1 MKRRTQISLVLLA
14 ALLTASSLLSCGNS
28 AEEVPV
34 AEVSSAEDAAV
45 SEIEET
51 EAETSVVDLLPNADY
66 EGYTFNILSTDP
78 GTLWGWRVS
87 ISAEEETGEP
97 LNDAVF
103 RRNTAIEER
112 YNITI
117 ANSAELD
124 NTATSANA
132 KQLSLAGDDLYSII
146 SYGVK
151 WQLSDAV
158 NGCFVN
164 LNSVDTLDMENAWW
178 NSEAG
183 KLLTL
188 HGKLFVGFSEMNT
201 FNNEALA
208 CVYMNNDIIANNA
221 LESPYDL
228 VREGRWT
235 LDVMYDMSV
244 AAARDLDGSG
254 NMSEGDI
261 IGYAVGIGSINSL
274 LTAAAQP
281 HVIIGED
288 GSYIL
293 NHGTESSIAAAEKIA
308 KLTNDVNSG
317 VYLNDQSWG
326 TASFQ
331 SGNGLFSEGVIASLG
346 TMREAE
352 FSLAPVPSPKFD
364 EQQESYYSMMSNQ
377 SFAIVIPKPNK
388 ELEKTGVIC
397 EALGAYSLE
406 TLRETYYESMLKEK
420 MARDTDTVE
429 MLDAIIDSS
438 AIDVGVMNEVSWG
451 TLISG
456 YIGSIRAS
464 GADELSSY
472 AAKNQK
478 MAEKLLEKISNTYA
492 ELD

>member
-1 MKRRTQISLVLLA
+1 MKRRTQATLVLLA
-14 ALLTASSLLSCGNS
+14 ALLTASSLMSCGS
-28 AEEVPV
+28 PASTSSSDPESSEVLAE
-34 AEVSSAEDAAV
+34 AELT
-45 SEIEET
+45 ET
-51 EAETSVVDLLPNADY
+51 EPETSVIDLLPNADY
-66 EGYTFNILSTDP
+66 EGYTFNILSTNP

-87 ISAEEETGEP
+87 IFAEEETGEP

-124 NTATSANA
+124 NSSTSANA
-132 KQLSLAGDDLYSII
+132 KQLAVAGDDLYSII
-146 SYGVK
+146 SYGIK

-158 NGCFVN
+158 NGCFIN
-164 LNSVDTLDMENAWW
+164 LNSVDTLDLENIWW

-188 HGKLFVGFSEMNT
+188 HDKLFVGFSEMNT

-208 CVYMNNDIIANNA
+208 CVYMNNDIITDNA

-235 LDVMYDMSV
+235 LDIMYDMSA

-254 NMSEGDI
+254 DMSEGDV

-308 KLTNDVNSG
+308 KLINDKNSG
-317 VYLNDQSWG
+317 VYLNEQGWG

-331 SGNGLFSEGVIASLG
+331 SGNGLFTEGVIASLG
-346 TMREAE
+346 TMREADIG
-352 FSLAPVPSPKFD
+352 LGLVPSPKFD
-364 EQQESYYSMMSNQ
+364 EQQETYYSMMSNQ

-397 EALGAYSLE
+397 EALGAYSVE
-406 TLRETYYESMLKEK
+406 SLRDNYYESMLKEK

-464 GADELSSY
+464 GAGELASY

-478 MAEKLLEKISNTYA
+478 MADKLISKIDDTYA
-492 ELD
+492 NLD

>member
-1 MKRRTQISLVLLA
+1 MKRRIQVSLVLLA
-14 ALLTASSLLSCGNS
+14 ALMVTSSLVSCGNPEDTS
-28 AEEVPV
+28 SSDPESPEVL
-34 AEVSSAEDAAV
+34 AEVEPT
-45 SEIEET
+45 ET
-51 EAETSVVDLLPNADY
+51 EPETSVIDLLPNADY
-66 EGYTFNILSTDP
+66 EGYTFNILSTNP

-87 ISAEEETGEP
+87 IFAEEETGEP

-124 NTATSANA
+124 NPSTSANA
-132 KQLSLAGDDLYSII
+132 KQLAAAGDDLYSII

-158 NGCFVN
+158 NGCFIN
-164 LNSVDTLDMENAWW
+164 LNSVDTLDMKNAWW

-188 HGKLFVGFSEMNT
+188 HDKLFVGFSEMNT

-208 CVYMNNDIIANNA
+208 CVYMNNDIIADNA

-235 LDVMYDMSV
+235 LDVMYDMSA

-254 NMSEGDI
+254 DMSEGDV
-261 IGYAVGIGSINSL
+261 IGYAVGVGSINSL

-308 KLTNDVNSG
+308 KLINDKNSG
-317 VYLNDQSWG
+317 VYLNEQAWG
-326 TASFQ
+326 SASFQ
-331 SGNGLFSEGVIASLG
+331 AGNGLFTEGVIASLG

-352 FSLAPVPSPKFD
+352 IGLGLVPSPKFD
-364 EQQESYYSMMSNQ
+364 EQQEHYYSMMSNQ
-377 SFAIVIPKPNK
+377 SFAIVIPKSNK
-388 ELEKTGVIC
+388 NLEKTGGIC
-397 EALGAYSLE
+397 EALGAYSIGS
-406 TLRETYYESMLKEK
+406 LRDTYYESMLKEK

-438 AIDVGVMNEVSWG
+438 AIDVGVMNEVSWE

-456 YIGSIRAS
+456 YIGSIRTS
-464 GADELSSY
+464 GAEELSSY

-478 MAEKLLEKISNTYA
+478 MANKLISKIDETYA
-492 ELD
+492 GLE